1 MNTTHTNTHT
11 DTEAAR
17 TGAAATADETAVTL
31 AHAFTPRQSPVP
43 ARMVPLEE
51 LRRAWAA
58 LQAGTFRPRTFLPP
72 PAPAAMS
79 RTGTAHALIEPPGA
93 PPVLPNTGPPAT
105 QGAAWVPAAGE
116 QVLPVV
122 GCGGSCGAST
132 TAIALA
138 TAALTA
144 GPGSW
149 ETGDESLR
157 VGRTGGWDAA
167 RVVHCGSLTTSGLAA
182 ASTAELGRDDSGWWR
197 GTRGDVVLERGDGYR
212 AGPHTVPAP
221 CPTPGP
227 VPGTGSRLTVLD
239 VGWDLEHVIRHP
251 SWLRTALGTA
261 SHVVLATTATVP
273 GLRQLEVH
281 LDLLANPDA
290 GSAGATENADE
301 PGPAPSVV
309 AVVIGPPRRRWPR
322 AVLHSLGARSGELD
336 RQGRLTIAPLDRR
349 LAVHGLDPAPLP
361 APLLHAASGVLNHL
375 ITDSRGD
382 T

>member
-1 MNTTHTNTHT
+1 MNTTHT

-17 TGAAATADETAVTL
+17 RGAAATADETAVTL

-43 ARMVPLEE
+43 ARTVPLEE

-58 LQAGTFRPRTFLPP
+58 LQAGAFRPRTLLPP

-79 RTGTAHALIEPPGA
+79 RTETSHALTEPPGA

-105 QGAAWVPAAGE
+105 QGAVWVPAAGE

-144 GPGSW
+144 GPSSW

-157 VGRTGGWDAA
+157 VGRHGGWDAA
-167 RVVHCGSLTTSGLAA
+167 RVVDCGSLTTSGLAA

-197 GTRGDVVLERGDGYR
+197 GTRGEVVLQRGDGYR

-227 VPGTGSRLTVLD
+227 ASGTGSRLTVLD
-239 VGWDLEHVIRHP
+239 VGWDLEHVLHHP

-273 GLRQLEVH
+273 GLRRLEVH
-281 LDLLANPDA
+281 LDLLSNPGIWA
-290 GSAGATENADE
+290 TGASETTDE
-301 PGPAPSVV
+301 PRPVPVPLAIVLGPS
-309 AVVIGPPRRRWPR
+309 RRRWPR
-322 AVLHSLGARSGELD
+322 AALHSLGARSAALD
-336 RQGRLTIAPLDRR
+336 RWGRLTTAPLDRR

-361 APLLHAASGVLNHL
+361 APLLNAATSVLHHL
-375 ITDSRGD
+375 ITDAQGD